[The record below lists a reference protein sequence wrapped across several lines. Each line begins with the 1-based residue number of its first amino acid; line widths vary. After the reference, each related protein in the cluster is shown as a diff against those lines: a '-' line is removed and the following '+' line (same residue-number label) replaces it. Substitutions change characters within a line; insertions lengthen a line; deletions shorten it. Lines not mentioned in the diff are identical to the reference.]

1 MAKARRRALR
11 LLLPVDAACI
21 KDFPDPID
29 APVDTV
35 IVPVTAIPANMEG
48 CDIGPESMNC
58 LLTPSRPARPLSGT
72 APWRV

>member
-1 MAKARRRALR
+1 MAKAKEKGVK

-48 CDIGPESMNC
+48 CDIGPS
-58 LLTPSRPARPLSGT
+58 P
-72 APWRV
+72 

>member
-1 MAKARRRALR
+1 MMAKAKEKGVK

-35 IVPVTAIPANMEG
+35 IVPVTAIPANMEAAT
-48 CDIGPESMNC
+48 SA
-58 LLTPSRPARPLSGT
+58 PSP
-72 APWRV
+72 